1 MSTLILQILQINA
14 KSIPDVKVIL
24 NIFLYDLLIV
34 FVILAKYI
42 HQINFDMPSKK
53 DGHILF
59 LFHLHLYFWGQMQ
72 SSNSVLVFFALLF
85 NWWLRQMFS
94 HRPDSLF
101 MCSYTRES
109 LFLYYL
115 QYCMYLYFLAK
126 CIPEIQ
132 SSLDNRY
139 SKYIFLSF
147 TYCICDFSQTHCE
160 RQVTIQSISI
170 NYYCNYVNTWLR
182 QMFSHRPYFES

>member
-42 HQINFDMPSKK
+42 HQINFDMHSKK

-85 NWWLRQMFS
+85 N
-94 HRPDSLF
+94 
-101 MCSYTRES
+101 
-109 LFLYYL
+109 
-115 QYCMYLYFLAK
+115 
-126 CIPEIQ
+126 
-132 SSLDNRY
+132 
-139 SKYIFLSF
+139 
-147 TYCICDFSQTHCE
+147 
-160 RQVTIQSISI
+160 
-170 NYYCNYVNTWLR
+170 
-182 QMFSHRPYFES
+182 